1 MQEHKNRWLEEKGK
15 YFCLDWVTK
24 MEDEMLEEVELMTPT
39 GYDYS
44 LAYPY
49 LNMRPM
55 VYTIEDF
62 FALAPQGKVHT
73 SSLSILFSK

>member
-1 MQEHKNRWLEEKGK
+1 MQNHKNEWLKTQGV

-39 GYDYS
+39 KYDYS
-44 LAYPY
+44 LPFPFLVYE
-49 LNMRPM
+49 PM

-62 FALAPQGKVHT
+62 LTFAPKGKVHT
-73 SSLSILFSK
+73 STDSILFSR